1 MVSSRTNKKVFCVIT
16 SSRAEFGIMRNLLKE
31 LKKDSSIKLKLV
43 VTGSHLSNKHGYTIK
58 EVIKSNLDICNKISV
73 ISENDTPNDIA
84 QSAAI
89 VLKKLSITFSNLK
102 PDLLIILGDRFE
114 ILISAFVATLHKIP
128 IAHIAGG
135 EVTVGSYDNQFRHS
149 ISKMSFLH
157 FVSNEIYK
165 KRLIQMGENPKKV
178 FNFGNL
184 SLDNL
189 KKEVFASRRFLEK
202 KFKIK
207 FSKINFLVTYHPE
220 TLSNKHSK
228 LQFSEILKA
237 ISQFK
242 KYNFIF
248 TSANSDECGDIIND
262 MIKKYVKK
270 KNNAFY
276 VKSFGQANYFSVL
289 KNVCGVIGNSSSG
302 IIEAPSFK
310 IGTINIGDR
319 QKGRIKCESTISC
332 KSNAKEI
339 YFSINKILD
348 KKYKKKLE
356 KIRNPYLKKKYNQ

>member
-1 MVSSRTNKKVFCVIT
+1 M
-16 SSRAEFGIMRNLLKE
+16 
-31 LKKDSSIKLKLV
+31 
-43 VTGSHLSNKHGYTIK
+43 
-58 EVIKSNLDICNKISV
+58 DICNKISV

-319 QKGRIKCESTISC
+319 QKGRLKSKSVIDCEPTEKSIKKAIEILYSRDFQNILPSVVNPYGEG
-332 KSNAKEI
+332 NAT
-339 YFSINKILD
+339 
-348 KKYKKKLE
+348 E
-356 KIRNPYLKKKYNQ
+356 KIIEVLKNKNIPKELKKEFYDL